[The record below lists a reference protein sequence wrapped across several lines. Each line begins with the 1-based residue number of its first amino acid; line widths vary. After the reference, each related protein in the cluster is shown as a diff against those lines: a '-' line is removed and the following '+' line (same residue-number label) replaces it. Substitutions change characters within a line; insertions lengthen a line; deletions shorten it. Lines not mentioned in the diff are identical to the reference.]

1 MVIPPAGFVPA
12 SMLCI
17 GKSAGLIRT
26 GLDRVIP
33 KAGVVVML
41 ALLTQTACTG
51 VDRPDPALISSGVSP
66 KAELADVPF
75 HPQTTRDDCGPAAL
89 AMMLGWT
96 GIETTPEVLAP
107 KVYTP
112 GREGTLQADI
122 LQAIRRAERLGI
134 EVSSLNDLLQEL
146 DAGNPVLVLQNLGL
160 ASWPAWH
167 YAVAMGYDLKS
178 RTLFLHSG
186 KEAKFPL
193 SFSAFE
199 HTWSDSSFWGLTV
212 TRPDQLPA
220 TAGEDAMLSA
230 ANGLEQSGMRDAATQ
245 AYGALLQRWPDS
257 LPALMGWG
265 NARYARGDHKA
276 ASQAFRHAV
285 TLHPTAAE
293 AWNNLAYSLLEQD
306 RFDDA
311 MDAAREAIRHG
322 GPHQAA
328 AKATLAEIVAR
339 RG

>member
-1 MVIPPAGFVPA
+1 
-12 SMLCI
+12 MLV
-17 GKSAGLIRT
+17 LW
-26 GLDRVIP
+26 
-33 KAGVVVML
+33 
-41 ALLTQTACTG
+41 TQMACTRL
-51 VDRPDPALISSGVSP
+51 DQPAPKLISSALSP
-66 KAELADVPF
+66 KVELAAVPF
-75 HPQTTRDDCGPAAL
+75 HPQAERDDCGPAAL

-96 GIETTPEVLAP
+96 GFETTPEALAP

-122 LQAIRRAERLGI
+122 IQATRRAERLAI
-134 EVSSLNDLLQEL
+134 EVASLNDLLLEL

-160 ASWPAWH
+160 TPWPAWH

-186 KEAKFPL
+186 KQKKFPL

-199 HTWSDSSFWGLTV
+199 QTWKHSGYWGLTV
-212 TRPDQLPA
+212 TRPDHLPA
-220 TAGEDAMLSA
+220 TAGETNILNA
-230 ANGLEQSGMRDAATQ
+230 ANGLEQGGMRDAATQ
-245 AYGALLQRWPDS
+245 AYGALLQRWPDN

-293 AWNNLAYSLLEQD
+293 AWNNLAYSLLEQG

-311 MDAAREAIRHG
+311 IAAAREAISHG
-322 GPHQAA
+322 GPHRAA
-328 AKATLAEIVAR
+328 AEATLAEIVAK